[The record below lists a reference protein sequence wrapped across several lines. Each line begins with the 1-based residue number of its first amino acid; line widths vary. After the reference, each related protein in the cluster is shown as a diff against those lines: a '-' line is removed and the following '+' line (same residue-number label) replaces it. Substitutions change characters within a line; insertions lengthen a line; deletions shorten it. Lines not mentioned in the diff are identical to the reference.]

1 MLLHGGLLGR
11 QAFGGRYLRVSRCT
25 QATQLAHPD
34 GAGERPAGKHALR
47 GPARCLLRRG
57 ARPAD
62 AAPAEHGGMTTGWKL
77 DRKLRESLLE
87 QLPPRYPEVISD
99 HVTLDAKAIDVEPPP
114 VSSARIVGR
123 ADDNRGVEAMVVEL
137 EGSLDRPDGS
147 TWHVTWSLGP
157 GR

>member
-1 MLLHGGLLGR
+1 
-11 QAFGGRYLRVSRCT
+11 
-25 QATQLAHPD
+25 
-34 GAGERPAGKHALR
+34 
-47 GPARCLLRRG
+47 
-57 ARPAD
+57 
-62 AAPAEHGGMTTGWKL
+62 MTTGWKL

-87 QLPPRYPEVISD
+87 QLPPRYPEVIAD

-123 ADDNRGVEAMVVEL
+123 ADENRGVEAMVVEL

-157 GR
+157 GRTARESNDVIAAQGFVPIEPVALKLRPAIW